1 MKEER
6 DTGRNNVLIVE
17 AVLIAILVM
26 ALTELLVLYFEKDAP
41 EQRGEVS
48 LEEMETESSEGEEV
62 LPEPEPVYA
71 YERIYLEDSK
81 LGDIAVPTI
90 PGVKRHTYSWENLRE
105 ENGRYLYESDEWQ
118 SRTGVDVS
126 YFQGDI
132 DWERVKADGID
143 FAIIRLG
150 FRGYGT
156 GNIVIDEQFI
166 SNINEALEAGLEV
179 GVYFFS
185 QAVNEEEASREAE
198 TVLGMIEPYQ
208 ITLPVFYDLEI
219 IDDNGSRTKG
229 LSADAM
235 TANARA
241 FCGIIE
247 DAGYEAAYYA
257 AQRTALLK
265 YDMGQLTDYDLWYV
279 QPGPEPV
286 IPYHFTVWQ
295 YTSEGQVDGID
306 GNVSLNL
313 YFERKNTDGD
323 EE

>member
-26 ALTELLVLYFEKDAP
+26 ALTVLLVLYFEKDAP

-48 LEEMETESSEGEEV
+48 LEEMETESSEGVEV

-90 PGVKRHTYSWENLRE
+90 PGVERHTYSWENLRE

-279 QPGPEPV
+279 QSGPEPV